1 MRKFLTSFFAA
12 VIALVPL
19 VSSFAMPAAANAATV
34 GLIKGPGDTVYWKST
49 DGKRYVFPTY
59 NTFRSW
65 YGDISQPI
73 QILTSEELGI
83 IPIGGNVTYK
93 PGVRLIKVTTDPK
106 VYAIARYGVLRWIT
120 SESLAVQLY
129 GADWARKVD
138 DLPDPFFV
146 NYNMG
151 ASINSTADYSPSGET
166 SAVSTPD
173 DSQKQPAS
181 PTSPTPTTPV
191 NTGARFTTTASR
203 TSITSGD
210 LVNLSAVLN
219 SPNTNPAI
227 THFDILDPRTNEPLK
242 TCWNVTSCDVSLNLE
257 IRLGVNSVIFHARGY
272 DASNTKVAEEWF
284 PTISIAQ
291 PASSATSSVWTEFGS
306 TNLYRM
312 ADGSYTSDQFH
323 VNASDPSGI
332 RKIEMVKNEGVYK
345 TCDFGSAQSGTQTC
359 QVGVYAIDFPVGTV
373 VTVYAK
379 ITNGNGAVTR
389 SDSKT
394 FTILNYT
401 SPSGPVAPTITAPYA
416 NQVFTNY
423 PRTLTVTWA
432 NDNQPR
438 HNVEVACDVCVSV
451 TNLYSNPTTYYAS
464 DRMMSYSLPALA
476 GDNTFRV
483 RVQAVDASGVTSPW
497 SNYTYFSF
505 KTAPTSSGP
514 SAPTITSPT
523 ANQVFTNYP
532 RTLTVTW
539 ANDNQPRHNVEV
551 ACDVCVSVT
560 NLYSNPTTYYASDYR
575 MYQALPALAG
585 DNTFRV
591 RVQAVDASGV
601 TSPWSNY
608 TYFSFKTAPSA
619 ATLQVTNVLFQDAT
633 VNDNL
638 GTKVGLVFN
647 HQPQKVA
654 FSFTS
659 PTGQKILNG
668 YSNVTK
674 LTVTPYSDSYAML
687 MNNLASNV
695 DYQYLVT
702 ATDWD
707 GTTATA
713 QGIYHSPT
721 LTQAYAYLDYQVVG
735 TSQQGQI
742 VVSPVPAGCNSSKCG
757 YNFSSKTYSGYTGG
771 AFYSTNSEGAYRL
784 YGNNVGQGGL
794 APLANGDVAAPLVSS
809 GQYNR
814 FGVPLTV
821 GSWYAVYDEANQM
834 FIKIHVAKLVTP

>member
-1 MRKFLTSFFAA
+1 MRKFLTSFCAA

-19 VSSFAMPAAANAATV
+19 VSSFATPIAANAATT

-65 YGDISQPI
+65 YGDVSQPI
-73 QILTSEELGI
+73 QMLTADELGV

-106 VYAIARYGVLRWIT
+106 VYAIARYGMLRWIT

-146 NYNMG
+146 NYNIG
-151 ASINSTADYSPSGET
+151 SSINSTADYSPSGE
-166 SAVSTPD
+166 SAAVSTPD
-173 DSQKQPAS
+173 DSLKMPAS
-181 PTSPTPTTPV
+181 PTSPTPSATSPT
-191 NTGARFTTTASR
+191 NTGARFTTVASR
-203 TSITSGD
+203 TTITSGD

-272 DASNTKVAEEWF
+272 DASNNKVAEEWF

-291 PASSATSSVWTEFGS
+291 PASSATSSVWTEFGA

-323 VNASDPSGI
+323 VNASDSSGI
-332 RKIEMVKNEGVYK
+332 RRIEMFKNDGLYN
-345 TCDFGSAQSGTQTC
+345 TCDFGTAQSGTKTC
-359 QVGVYAIDFPVGTV
+359 QVGVYAVDFPVGTV
-373 VTVYAK
+373 VSVYAK
-379 ITNGNGAVTR
+379 ITNGNGEVTR
-389 SDSKT
+389 SDTKT
-394 FTILNYT
+394 FTIVNYV
-401 SPSGPVAPTITAPYA
+401 SPSSPT
-416 NQVFTNY
+416 
-423 PRTLTVTWA
+423 
-432 NDNQPR
+432 
-438 HNVEVACDVCVSV
+438 
-451 TNLYSNPTTYYAS
+451 
-464 DRMMSYSLPALA
+464 
-476 GDNTFRV
+476 
-483 RVQAVDASGVTSPW
+483 
-497 SNYTYFSF
+497 
-505 KTAPTSSGP
+505 
-514 SAPTITSPT
+514 APTITSPT

-539 ANDNQPRHNVEV
+539 ANDSQPYHDVEV
-551 ACDVCVSVT
+551 ACDVCVSVA
-560 NLYSNPTTYYASDYR
+560 NPYSGATTYTASNYR
-575 MYQALPALAG
+575 MNYALPALAG

-591 RVQAVDASGV
+591 RVKAIDSNYVAG
-601 TSPWSNY
+601 PWSNY
-608 TYFSFKTAPSA
+608 VYFSFKTAPTASA
-619 ATLQVTNVLFQDAT
+619 LQVTSVQFQDAT

-638 GTKVGLVFN
+638 GAKVGLTFN
-647 HQPQKVA
+647 HQPQKVE

-668 YSNVTK
+668 YTN
-674 LTVTPYSDSYAML
+674 LIRSYATPFSDNYVML

-707 GTTATA
+707 GTKATA
-713 QGIYHSPT
+713 QGMYRSPT
-721 LTQAYAYLDYQVVG
+721 LGQPYAYLDYQVVG

-742 VVSPVPAGCNSSKCG
+742 VVSPSTAGCNSSKCG
-757 YNFSSKTYSGYTGG
+757 YNFLTKNYSGYSGG
-771 AFYSTNSEGAYRL
+771 AFYSGL
-784 YGNNVGQGGL
+784 YNGQYQIFANNVGQGGL
-794 APLANGDVAAPLVSS
+794 APIANGDVSAPLVSS
-809 GQYNR
+809 GLYNR

-834 FIKIHVAKLVTP
+834 FIKVHIAKLVTP

>member
-146 NYNMG
+146 NYTIG
-151 ASINSTADYSPSGET
+151 ASINTLADYSPSGET

-173 DSQKQPAS
+173 DSQRLPAS

-203 TSITSGD
+203 TVLNPGNTLTLIAT
-210 LVNLSAVLN
+210 LN
-219 SPNTNPAI
+219 SPNNPVI

-242 TCWNVTSCDVSLNLE
+242 TCWNVTSCDVSLNME
-257 IRLGVNSVIFHARGY
+257 IRLGVTNIIFHARGY
-272 DASNTKVAEEWF
+272 DASNNKIAEEWF
-284 PTISIAQ
+284 PTVSITQ
-291 PASSATSSVWTEFGS
+291 PATSATSSVWTEFGS

-323 VNASDPSGI
+323 VNASDPSGV
-332 RKIEMVKNEGVYK
+332 RKIEMVKNDGVYK

-373 VTVYAK
+373 ITVYAK

-394 FTILNYT
+394 FAILNYT
-401 SPSGPVAPTITAPYA
+401 SPSGPV
-416 NQVFTNY
+416 
-423 PRTLTVTWA
+423 
-432 NDNQPR
+432 
-438 HNVEVACDVCVSV
+438 
-451 TNLYSNPTTYYAS
+451 
-464 DRMMSYSLPALA
+464 
-476 GDNTFRV
+476 
-483 RVQAVDASGVTSPW
+483 
-497 SNYTYFSF
+497 
-505 KTAPTSSGP
+505 
-514 SAPTITSPT
+514 APTITSPT

-601 TSPWSNY
+601 TSPWSSY

-647 HQPQKVA
+647 HQPQKVE